1 MSLTSRLLVSA
12 ALGALLIPAAQAQTA
27 DPVDGVLAC
36 RSIADV
42 EQRLACF
49 DETSGTLAAA
59 REQGEIVVVTRESVQ
74 AVERDSFGFNLPS
87 LPQITM
93 PSFGNRRNS
102 PHDAL
107 AGVEP
112 DDSTAPAAATAPTV
126 MADAGA
132 AAPAPTPAARPVT
145 DVLPEPDDAEELAQE
160 DVRVTARDDDGNV
173 DTVTMRIERTR
184 TVGYNTTIFYMTN
197 GQVWRQIDD
206 GAVRIWGDGPHYAEI
221 RRGAMSS
228 YLLRVN
234 GQGRAIR
241 VARRE

>member
-1 MSLTSRLLVSA
+1 MSLTSRLLLSA
-12 ALGALLIPAAQAQTA
+12 ALGALLVPTAQAQTG

-49 DETSGTLAAA
+49 DQTSTTLAAA

-93 PSFGNRRNS
+93 PSFGNRRDR

-112 DDSTAPAAATAPTV
+112 DDSTAPAATPAPTV

-132 AAPAPTPAARPVT
+132 ATPEPAPAARPT
-145 DVLPEPDDAEELAQE
+145 SDVLPDPEDAEELAQE
-160 DVRVTARDDDGNV
+160 EVRVTARDDDGNV

-206 GAVRIWGDGPHYAEI
+206 GEVRIWGNGPHYAEI
-221 RRGAMSS
+221 RRGAMTS
-228 YLLRVN
+228 YLLRIN

>member
-1 MSLTSRLLVSA
+1 
-12 ALGALLIPAAQAQTA
+12 
-27 DPVDGVLAC
+27 
-36 RSIADV
+36 
-42 EQRLACF
+42 
-49 DETSGTLAAA
+49 
-59 REQGEIVVVTRESVQ
+59 
-74 AVERDSFGFNLPS
+74 
-87 LPQITM
+87 M

-112 DDSTAPAAATAPTV
+112 DDSTAPAAAPTV

-160 DVRVTARDDDGNV
+160 EVRVTARDDDGNV